1 MATKTINHEEAI
13 TEAVNNLSKREVL
26 FSYAVTFDKISKDIS
41 DSITA
46 LSHNKKELAGLDERV
61 LKIISS
67 SYTKPEKIVEDFNKG
82 RIAQRVA
89 IVETMMSEPEKLGN
103 LKKEHTLDM
112 LKTQKIG
119 MDYKFQADR
128 RVENTIKAKTA
139 KGEIK
144 RHADQ
149 VWSTAQKFARDNEY
163 NEFVRAKTAADKL
176 DTRLVKGYLADQ
188 DALKQLVANAPA
200 ATLDTLKENKIDV
213 KGKLRPHQMVRSL
226 QDRASREQEQE
237 QEKSKNQTRQRT
249 QTRQRSMNV

>member
-13 TEAVNNLSKREVL
+13 TTAVENLSKREVL

-61 LKIISS
+61 VKVINS
-67 SYTKPEKIVEDFNKG
+67 SYTKPEKLVEDFSKG
-82 RIAQRVA
+82 RANQRLA
-89 IVETMMSEPEKLGN
+89 MVETMMNEPEKLGSV
-103 LKKEHTLDM
+103 KKEHTLDM

-119 MDYKFQADR
+119 MDYKFQTER
-128 RVENTIKAKTA
+128 RVENTIKSKTA
-139 KGEIK
+139 RGEIK

-163 NEFVRAKTAADKL
+163 NEFVRAKTPADKL

-188 DALKQLVANAPA
+188 EALKQLVANAPVVA
-200 ATLDTLKENKIDV
+200 LDALKENKIDFN
-213 KGKLRPHQMVRSL
+213 GKLRPHQTVRGL
-226 QDRASREQEQE
+226 QERAGREQEQN
-237 QEKSKNQTRQRT
+237 KT
-249 QTRQRSMNV
+249 QTRQRSQSRQRGMNI

>member
-13 TEAVNNLSKREVL
+13 MEAVNNLSKREVL

-61 LKIISS
+61 LKIIGS
-67 SYTKPEKIVEDFNKG
+67 SYTKQEKVVEDFNKA
-82 RIAQRVA
+82 RTSQRLA
-89 IVETMMSEPEKLGN
+89 MVETMMSEPEKLGN

-119 MDYKFQADR
+119 MDYKFQVDR
-128 RVENTIKAKTA
+128 RVENTIKTKTA

-163 NEFVRAKTAADKL
+163 NEFVRAKTPADKL
-176 DTRLVKGYLADQ
+176 DTRLVKGYLSDQ
-188 DALKQLVANAPA
+188 EALKQLVANAPA
-200 ATLDTLKENKIDV
+200 VALDALKEKKIDFN
-213 KGKLRPHQMVRSL
+213 GKLRPHQTVRGL
-226 QDRASREQEQE
+226 QDRASREQEQT
-237 QEKSKNQTRQRT
+237 KT
-249 QTRQRSMNV
+249 QTRQRSQSRQRSMNI